1 LAQHTAAVYSDQKVL
16 VLGSAGRIGRAVVAE
31 LNARGARVRGFD
43 RARTPGID
51 HAIVGDITD
60 RDAVARATAGVDTVI
75 HLAATPD
82 DVEDV
87 VGQLF
92 PANIVGVY
100 HVMEA
105 ARVARVKRLILA
117 SSMQVNWWQGVSGR
131 LPLRSDDPP
140 SPRYW
145 YAATKMFLESIG
157 RGYAETHGIGVIVA
171 RLGWCPRTPEQVQEL
186 AADEDAQDF
195 YLSPADSGRFF
206 ACAVESSSDIRFA
219 VVYASSKPVRRSHLD
234 LESAKELLGY
244 VPEET
249 WPQGVGTVLADFG
262 RSLSDLAP
270 VRPEQEVGL
279 MDVDLRRDGRSLR
292 ARLGG
297 RVRTIAKG
305 IAKVAD
311 LFEGHPERG
320 NGQR

>member
-1 LAQHTAAVYSDQKVL
+1 LALHAAAVNADQKVL

-43 RARTPGID
+43 RVRTPGLED
-51 HAIVGDITD
+51 AIVGDITD
-60 RDAVARATAGVDTVI
+60 GVAVARATVGVDAVI

-105 ARVARVKRLILA
+105 ARLASVKRLILA
-117 SSMQVNWWQGVSGR
+117 SSVQVNWWQGVSRR
-131 LPLRSDDPP
+131 LPLRPDDPP

-186 AADEDAQDF
+186 AADEWAQDF

-219 VVYASSKPVRRSHLD
+219 IVYASSKPVRRSHFD
-234 LESAKELLGY
+234 LEPAKELLGF

-262 RSLSDLAP
+262 KSRSDP
-270 VRPEQEVGL
+270 VPVEQEVGL
-279 MDVDLRRDGRSLR
+279 GHLDRRKRNGRPLR
-292 ARLGG
+292 ALFGA
-297 RVRTIAKG
+297 RVLTIARR
-305 IAKVAD
+305 IARLAE
-311 LFEGHPERG
+311 LFEGRSKLG
-320 NGQR
+320 DGQR